1 MTPQLKKV
9 ILTSSISIIV
19 AIFSLWIHR
28 YYIEQCK
35 IVSENIE
42 NYQLETTVQEQF
54 LSSDIYK
61 LISSLLV
68 HEYWEDDIYESINRE
83 PLVINSSSRH
93 DNILDITIVGSSQ
106 SFLSWFNTVEQKLKY
121 CHIQII
127 SVDTKGNSI
136 FFRCKITPLVV

>member
-1 MTPQLKKV
+1 M
-9 ILTSSISIIV
+9 
-19 AIFSLWIHR
+19 AIFSLWIHS
-28 YYIEQCK
+28 YYVEQCK

-54 LSSDIYK
+54 LSSDTYK

-121 CHIQII
+121 
-127 SVDTKGNSI
+127 
-136 FFRCKITPLVV
+136 